1 MEHVTRSEE
10 RAEDGT
16 SIRRAIRQERNT
28 SSSSTR
34 SRRSLWRAYKTQ
46 SGNSLPPPSL
56 SSSSAIITTMSSFLP
71 LYKTSP
77 VDEHPHSLASSIWAP
92 QPQPLEATWPRT
104 MTSFPSD
111 AEENKL
117 RLAPEPRRVV
127 SLSGF
132 TPQPDIFGP
141 FAPTHPRQR
150 PVGAI
155 GDGRLKDDSDI
166 AHTVSFWS
174 IYAPLW

>member
-1 MEHVTRSEE
+1 
-10 RAEDGT
+10 
-16 SIRRAIRQERNT
+16 
-28 SSSSTR
+28 
-34 SRRSLWRAYKTQ
+34 
-46 SGNSLPPPSL
+46 
-56 SSSSAIITTMSSFLP
+56 
-71 LYKTSP
+71 
-77 VDEHPHSLASSIWAP
+77 
-92 QPQPLEATWPRT
+92 

-117 RLAPEPRRVV
+117 RLGPEPRRVV

-174 IYAPLW
+174 IYAPIW